1 MGAANQI
8 APGTCEGP
16 AKWFGNPSPIP
27 RGLDTARGTG
37 RATVRMSS
45 RDDRTFLLQPPFLTP
60 SCHFQPPFP
69 TFPSTLLTSSHG
81 HITTAPLSSRAD
93 LRLAHWGAG
102 WSCCPH
108 LSPTTSDR
116 RCGAH
121 GTLRRAGTT
130 QVNQGSPCCL
140 LANNRPKDMTSAARE
155 PTSEYSEFHHAGDEG
170 QQCMRLRKAGGGREG
185 ESDSVLNQGRKGA
198 QV

>member
-1 MGAANQI
+1 MQ
-8 APGTCEGP
+8 APLP
-16 AKWFGNPSPIP
+16 HP
-27 RGLDTARGTG
+27 
-37 RATVRMSS
+37 
-45 RDDRTFLLQPPFLTP
+45 LLPLPP
-60 SCHFQPPFP
+60 PPLP

-93 LRLAHWGAG
+93 LRLAQGG
-102 WSCCPH
+102 RWSCCPH

-116 RCGAH
+116 RRGAH

-170 QQCMRLRKAGGGREG
+170 QQCMRLRKAGGGLGRGIRLCPQSG
-185 ESDSVLNQGRKGA
+185 EKKSTGVTEQ
-198 QV
+198 